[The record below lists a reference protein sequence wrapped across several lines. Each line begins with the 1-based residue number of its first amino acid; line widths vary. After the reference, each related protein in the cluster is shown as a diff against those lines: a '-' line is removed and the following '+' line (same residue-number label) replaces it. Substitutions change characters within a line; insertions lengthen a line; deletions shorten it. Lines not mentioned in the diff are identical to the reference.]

1 MTDEAPVFGEEF
13 AMPGLAVLRSPIKP
27 WNPQFS
33 AARQQIRFLLW
44 VLDMPAF

>member
-1 MTDEAPVFGEEF
+1 MTEEAPVFGEEF